1 MFFEAKEVTPQ
12 TLLSEVQ
19 QLANAKYRF
28 VTMSQT
34 VMDEHTLRLY
44 YHFDVNLTMSDLRH
58 NAELCVW
65 EPTDAKG
72 MVHLRMDVNKDA
84 PIPSISS
91 IYFCAVLIEN
101 ETQDQFGV
109 RFAGLPLDYQGGMYL
124 EGEVTHAPYFTM
136 TTVRRPA
143 AAAKDDAKAESAKG
157 DQA

>member
-34 VMDEHTLRLY
+34 VMDEHTLRLF

-72 MVHLRMDVNKDA
+72 MVHLRMDVIKKDH
-84 PIPSISS
+84 IPSITPV
-91 IYFCAVLIEN
+91 Y
-101 ETQDQFGV
+101 
-109 RFAGLPLDYQGGMYL
+109 
-124 EGEVTHAPYFTM
+124 
-136 TTVRRPA
+136 
-143 AAAKDDAKAESAKG
+143 
-157 DQA
+157 